1 MSEDRRL
8 RVLRAIVQDYVQTSE
23 PVGSKALL
31 ERHHLGVSAATVRND
46 MAALE
51 EEGLIAAPH
60 TSAGRVPTDAGY
72 RLFVD
77 RLSAVKPLS
86 AAEQRAIA
94 QFLEGAVD
102 LDDVV
107 DRTVRLLASLTRQV
121 AVVQYPSLRPLVGAP
136 RRAGADRRRAACSSC
151 SSPPR
156 VASSSGSSRSAPTC
170 SATTARAPCPPC
182 APSSTRHERAHPR
195 RGGHRAVAV
204 PEQLEPGLRDLV
216 RSVVT
221 ALEDS
226 LVEER
231 EERVV
236 LAGTANLARVG
247 TDFTTSLG
255 PVLEALEEHV
265 VLLKLLGTVA
275 EQGGSVAVR
284 IGHENPYAGLHDHVD
299 GHHRATAPA
308 PTSSPA
314 SASSA
319 RPGWTTRRRWP
330 VRAVRAVAIL
340 TYVPRNP
347 RAGPARPSRR
357 TFHP

>member
-8 RVLRAIVQDYVQTSE
+8 RVLRAIVQDYVHTSE

-77 RLSAVKPLS
+77 RLSAIKPMS
-86 AAEQRAIA
+86 AAEQRAIS

-107 DRTVRLLASLTRQV
+107 DRTVRLLSSLTRQV
-121 AVVQYPSLRPLVGAP
+121 AVVQYPSL
-136 RRAGADRRRAACSSC
+136 
-151 SSPPR
+151 
-156 VASSSGSSRSAPTC
+156 SRSSVRHVELVPIGGERLLVVLITTTGRVEQRVIDVGTDLVTDDGEQAL
-170 SATTARAPCPPC
+170 ATLRAELTR
-182 APSSTRHERAHPR
+182 ATSGRTLAEASTELS
-195 RGGHRAVAV
+195 GV
-204 PEQLEPGLRDLV
+204 PERLDPALRDLV
-216 RSVVT
+216 RAIST
-221 ALEDS
+221 ALQDA

-247 TDFTTSLG
+247 PDFTTSLG

-275 EQGGSVAVR
+275 EEGGGVAVR
-284 IGHENPYAGLHDHVD
+284 IGHENPYAGLHTTSMVTT
-299 GHHRATAPA
+299 GYGAGTELVAGLGVVG
-308 PTSSPA
+308 PTRMDYP
-314 SASSA
+314 
-319 RPGWTTRRRWP
+319 TTMA
-330 VRAVRAVAIL
+330 AVRAVA
-340 TYVPRNP
+340 TYV
-347 RAGPARPSRR
+347 SRILAQ
-357 TFHP
+357 